1 MECRIKEIDTFMLQ
15 ELDGKGLKRVE
26 RVSEQKSFSRI

>member
-1 MECRIKEIDTFMLQ
+1 MGCRIKEMDTFMLQ

-26 RVSEQKSFSRI
+26 CVSE